1 MSNPKP
7 PKNQVLMPE
16 IEKRG
21 RTRQKKSH
29 DIEKELNG
37 KL

>member
-16 IEKRG
+16 IEKEEELG
-21 RTRQKKSH
+21 RKKAMTLKKS
-29 DIEKELNG
+29 
-37 KL
+37 